1 MLINGQE
8 IDVAKRR
15 KEIQRKDSDGNPVFQ
30 TKGKN
35 SGSPIMLSQSDVAKY
50 CGISITAEQRYEN
63 DTTKTPMPE
72 VLVKLAEIL
81 EIK

>member
-8 IDVAKRR
+8 INVAKRR
-15 KEIQRKDSDGNPVFQ
+15 KEIQRKDGS
-30 TKGKN
+30 GKT
-35 SGSPIMLSQSDVAKY
+35 LSQSDIARY

-63 DTTKTPMPE
+63 DTTKNPMPE

>member
-15 KEIQRKDSDGNPVFQ
+15 KQIQRKDGS
-30 TKGKN
+30 GKT
-35 SGSPIMLSQSDVAKY
+35 LSQSDIARY

-63 DTTKTPMPE
+63 DTTKNPMPE

>member
-8 IDVAKRR
+8 INVARRR
-15 KEIQRKDSDGNPVFQ
+15 KEIQRKDGS
-30 TKGKN
+30 GKT
-35 SGSPIMLSQSDVAKY
+35 LSQSDIARY

-63 DTTKTPMPE
+63 DTTKNPMPE

>member
-8 IDVAKRR
+8 INVAQRR
-15 KEIQRKDSDGNPVFQ
+15 KEIQRKDGS
-30 TKGKN
+30 GKT
-35 SGSPIMLSQSDVAKY
+35 LSQADIARY

-63 DTTKTPMPE
+63 NTTKNPMPE

-81 EIK
+81 EVE

>member
-8 IDVAKRR
+8 INVAQRR
-15 KEIQRKDSDGNPVFQ
+15 KEVQRKDAEGNLLFQ

-35 SGSPIMLSQSDVAKY
+35 IGTPIMLSQSDVAKY

-63 DTTKTPMPE
+63 DTTKNPMPE

-81 EIK
+81 EIN